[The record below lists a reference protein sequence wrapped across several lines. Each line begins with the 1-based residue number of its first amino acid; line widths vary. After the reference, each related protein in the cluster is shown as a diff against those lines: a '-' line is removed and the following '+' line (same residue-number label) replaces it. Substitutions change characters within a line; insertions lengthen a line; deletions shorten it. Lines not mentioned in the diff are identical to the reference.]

1 MITYKV
7 QGRTILTDTKI
18 DKEFTNEKAA
28 VAYIK
33 KLGAQQGVNAQIIK
47 IDDSHEYRY
56 SYNSNREKVIKL
68 LDTYGISYELDDG
81 LNIKIIF

>member
-7 QGRTILTDTKI
+7 KGRTILNDTKI
-18 DKEFTNEKAA
+18 DKDFTNEKDTI
-28 VAYIK
+28 AYIK
-33 KLGAQQGVNAQIIK
+33 KMGARQGVNAQIVK

-56 SYNSNREKVIKL
+56 SYNPNREKVIKL

-81 LNIKIIF
+81 LNIKITF

>member
-1 MITYKV
+1 M
-7 QGRTILTDTKI
+7 
-18 DKEFTNEKAA
+18 
-28 VAYIK
+28 
-33 KLGAQQGVNAQIIK
+33 GARQGVNAQIVK

-81 LNIKIIF
+81 LNIKITF